1 MKNKQLLKIKENKK
15 SNKFW
20 LEESELEDDL
30 EIKNKKS
37 NKFWLEESEIEDD
50 LEIESDSFFFP
61 KTRSLKRK
69 KEKSN
74 ENDNLPKF
82 SPDKP
87 YYEIFVDEVV
97 TKTIY
102 VTDYDICYCDK
113 NKKNYYKIPLTLE
126 NFSII
131 DLFDAPDEEVVL
143 KPPKPTILVS
153 PSTDNNNDQDITKKE
168 DPKN

>member
-20 LEESELEDDL
+20 LEESELD
-30 EIKNKKS
+30 
-37 NKFWLEESEIEDD
+37 DD

-102 VTDYDICYCDK
+102 KWKVLTVPWRSTSK
-113 NKKNYYKIPLTLE
+113 NHKMMFL
-126 NFSII
+126 
-131 DLFDAPDEEVVL
+131 
-143 KPPKPTILVS
+143 ILVYLTNLKIKKVPLRDEDYFVDETES
-153 PSTDNNNDQDITKKE
+153 EEEYENIPCNCDECSDSKSKGDSGSGGENKENDSE
-168 DPKN
+168 